1 MKRVLLPILSALGMM
16 AMLSCCNKEP
26 AVSPLELMVKDYVA
40 NSRHRD
46 YLNSESERNDTLFL
60 HVNFSTGECTAYGYH
75 VTDSLYKPKIS
86 ASVGGTPSHLVY
98 PVFSWCLWSLPIPPP
113 PPPMPDVI
121 QEVLADDVELTDEN
135 REVIISHIAESEVP
149 YEFDSLQYCRECLAH
164 EEELCKWEK
173 YVFGESKPRF
183 GAFHDYKE
191 VLERY
196 ENRVM
201 DLWRTADSLNLL
213 SPYLIGYTTF
223 GRVHVIVLADEDVD
237 RKVVDKFLQGV
248 EIHDLRPRYVYH
260 KKYEEEVQYCGWGSF
275 IVYGV
280 EPDGQFKPVGRYVI
294 D

>member
-60 HVNFSTGECTAYGYH
+60 HVNFSTGECTASGYH

-121 QEVLADDVELTDEN
+121 QEVLAD
-135 REVIISHIAESEVP
+135 
-149 YEFDSLQYCRECLAH
+149 ECLAH

-191 VLERY
+191 VLERF

-280 EPDGQFKPVGRYVI
+280 EPDGQFKPVGRYLI